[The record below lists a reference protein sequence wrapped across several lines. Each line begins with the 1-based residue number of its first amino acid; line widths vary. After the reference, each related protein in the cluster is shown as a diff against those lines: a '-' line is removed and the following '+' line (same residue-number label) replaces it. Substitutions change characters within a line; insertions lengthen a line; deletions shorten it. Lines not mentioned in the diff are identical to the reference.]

1 MLIYVIS
8 NYILGY
14 SKSFYFMLL
23 CTLCAL
29 IYVLSYSFFSP
40 KPEAPPSSILLFFLK
55 ALLGEFVVAF
65 FFFSTIVY
73 ISSLVFK
80 TLVGGFCGFSF

>member
-1 MLIYVIS
+1 
-8 NYILGY
+8 
-14 SKSFYFMLL
+14 
-23 CTLCAL
+23 
-29 IYVLSYSFFSP
+29 
-40 KPEAPPSSILLFFLK
+40 LLFFLK